1 MIKANSY
8 QSNKSIYRMAAV
20 SKILVIAMTF
30 ISSALINRCLGTA
43 LKGEYA
49 YINNWVSIIV
59 PILSWGI
66 GQTYSTYKRKCGTK
80 EVLDTFVTLTILQ
93 ALCAFIIGLITYFI
107 GFNKYVYIS
116 FLLSSGS
123 ILRTN
128 LLYIAAI
135 EKKKK
140 RDFMNI
146 IYKSIYLFIV
156 TIVFLLNIKSLN
168 LMLILLVVDEAI
180 TVIGTFIKY
189 KFKIKFTLSKNK
201 EIRIVKIYKL
211 GFISMLMYLMMTLNY
226 NIDVIFLKNMTTSEI
241 VGIYSVAVQL
251 SNMLWLLPDAFK
263 DVMTFKTSKEDSI
276 KEIVLVTKYC
286 LYLAFIILILFIIG
300 GKLFIYIAY
309 GKEFI
314 DSYGV
319 TAILLFGSLSM
330 VLYKIIHPLYIAKGK
345 QWIILKI
352 LFASTIINV
361 ILNILLIPRIGMLG
375 SALASVCS
383 YTTCGYVFLR
393 KFCEEYNIN
402 MKEFFKINKEDIERV
417 KGLLKINRR

>member
-1 MIKANSY
+1 MIQKSNY
-8 QSNKSIYRMAAV
+8 QSNKSIYRTAAI
-20 SKILVIAMTF
+20 SKVLVIAMTF
-30 ISSALINRCLGTA
+30 VSSALINRCLGAT

-66 GQTYSTYKRKCGTK
+66 GQTYSTYKRKYGTE
-80 EVLDTFVTLTILQ
+80 EVLNTFVSLTIFQ
-93 ALCAFIIGLITYFI
+93 AICSFLIGIVTYFI
-107 GFNKYVYIS
+107 GLNRYVYVS
-116 FLLSSGS
+116 FFLATGS

-135 EKKKK
+135 EDVKK

-146 IYKSIYLFIV
+146 IYKAIYLFIV
-156 TIVFLLNIKSLN
+156 TLLFILNVKSLN
-168 LMLILLVVDEAI
+168 IMLLLLVVDETI

-189 KFKIKFTLSKNK
+189 KFKIKIKLSKNK
-201 EIRIVKIYKL
+201 DINLIKIYKL

-226 NIDVIFLKNMTTSEI
+226 NIDVIFLKNMMNSEV

-276 KEIVLVTKYC
+276 NEIILVTKYC
-286 LYLAFIILILFIIG
+286 LYLSLVILILFIIG
-300 GKLFIYIAY
+300 GKYFIYIVY

-314 DSYGV
+314 ESYAV

-330 VLYKIIHPLYIAKGK
+330 ILYKIIHPLYIAKGK
-345 QWIILKI
+345 QWVVLEI
-352 LFASTIINV
+352 LFVSVIINA
-361 ILNILLIPRIGMLG
+361 ILNILLIPKIGMIG
-375 SALASVCS
+375 SALASICS
-383 YTTCGYVFLR
+383 YTICGYVFLK
-393 KFCEEYNIN
+393 KFCKEYNVNI
-402 MKEFFKINKEDIERV
+402 KEFFKITKNDIEII
-417 KGLLKINRR
+417 KKLAKINKR

>member
-135 EKKKK
+135 EDIKK

-330 VLYKIIHPLYIAKGK
+330 VLYKIIHPLYIAKGN
-345 QWIILKI
+345 
-352 LFASTIINV
+352 FD
-361 ILNILLIPRIGMLG
+361 
-375 SALASVCS
+375 
-383 YTTCGYVFLR
+383 
-393 KFCEEYNIN
+393 YN
-402 MKEFFKINKEDIERV
+402 
-417 KGLLKINRR
+417 